1 MLPNFY
7 MWEPAEKMRDVK
19 PSGIR
24 KLAEKKGPR
33 TISFDIGEPDFNP
46 PEHVT
51 EAIIKAIKENKTK
64 YSPTCGLPQL
74 RKLTADYYSRVFE
87 KPVSFEEVIITP
99 GASGALTL
107 GVLAYTNYGD
117 KVLYPDPG
125 FPNYEGL
132 IRVVGARPVPFK
144 LDRQNNFSLNLSN
157 FEKSVKEH
165 KPKIVIFNYPEN
177 PLGVVEDEKTLEEA
191 AEICEEN
198 DAAIISD
205 EVYDRIIYEKKHVPL
220 RRLSD
225 NVLTVNSNSKTLCMT
240 GYRLGIAIPPN
251 KNVAANL
258 SNAQQYTTACPSTES
273 QYGMIAALEKQ
284 EETDRFIRNM
294 VDTFKER
301 RDLIVGELNSMKGI
315 RCKKPDG
322 AFYVFPN
329 IERTGM
335 SSQQFSDYLV
345 ERADITTVPG
355 VVFGENGEGH
365 LRISYATSQI
375 KQGMNRMKIAVK
387 PLL

>member
-1 MLPNFY
+1 

-24 KLAEKKGPR
+24 KLSEKKGPN

-51 EAIIKAIKENKTK
+51 EAIIKAIRENKTK
-64 YSPTCGLPQL
+64 YSPSCGLPKL
-74 RKLTADYYSRVFE
+74 RELTAKYYSRLFE
-87 KPVSFEEVIITP
+87 KPVLKDEVIITP

-107 GVLAYTNYGD
+107 GILAYANYGD
-117 KVLYPDPG
+117 KILYPDPG

-132 IRVVGARPVPFK
+132 IRVAGARPVPFK

-157 FEKSVKEH
+157 FERDVEYH

-177 PLGVVEDEKTLEEA
+177 PLGVVEDERTLKEA
-191 AEICEEN
+191 ANICERN
-198 DAAIISD
+198 DTIIISD
-205 EVYDRIIYEKKHVPL
+205 EVYDRIIYDKEHVPMG
-220 RRLSD
+220 RLSD
-225 NVLTVNSNSKTLCMT
+225 NVITVNSNSKTLCMT
-240 GYRLGIAIPPN
+240 GYRLGIAISPDIS
-251 KNVAANL
+251 VATNL
-258 SNAQQYTTACPSTES
+258 SNVQQYTTACPNTES

-284 EETDRFIRNM
+284 EETERFVRTM
-294 VDTFKER
+294 VSTFKER
-301 RDLIVGELNSMKGI
+301 RDLIVDELNSMKEI
-315 RCKKPDG
+315 RCERPDG

-335 SSQQFSDYLV
+335 NSQQFSDYLI

-365 LRISYATSQI
+365 LRISYATNQI
-375 KQGMNRMKIAVK
+375 KQGMNRMKLALK
-387 PLL
+387 PLI

>member
-1 MLPNFY
+1 

-24 KLAEKKGPR
+24 KLAEKKGYR

-46 PEHVT
+46 PPHVS
-51 EAIIKAIKENKTK
+51 EGVIKAIKEGKTK

-107 GVLAYTNYGD
+107 GILAYVNPGD
-117 KVLYPDPG
+117 RVLYPDPG

-132 IRVVGARPVPFK
+132 IRVAGGRPVPFK
-144 LDRQNNFSLNLSN
+144 LDRQNNFSLNLSD
-157 FEKSVKEH
+157 FEETLEKQ
-165 KPKIVIFNYPEN
+165 KPKIAIFNYPEN
-177 PLGVVEDEKTLEEA
+177 PLGIVEDEKTIEKALG
-191 AEICEEN
+191 ICEKN
-198 DAAIISD
+198 DVNVISD

-240 GYRLGIAIPPN
+240 GYRLGFAISPN
-251 KNVAANL
+251 KSVAANL

-273 QYGMIAALEKQ
+273 QFGMIAALEKQ
-284 EETDRFIRNM
+284 EETDKFVRNM
-294 VDTFKER
+294 VSTFKER
-301 RDLIVGELNSMKGI
+301 RALIVYELNSMKGI
-315 RCKKPDG
+315 SCKRPDG

-329 IERTGM
+329 IEKTGM
-335 SSQQFSDYLV
+335 DSQQFSDYLI
-345 ERADITTVPG
+345 EKADITTVPG

-365 LRISYATSQI
+365 LRISYATTQI
-375 KQGMNRMKIAVK
+375 KEGMGRMRFALE

>member
-1 MLPNFY
+1 

-24 KLAEKKGPR
+24 KLSEKKGPN

-51 EAIIKAIKENKTK
+51 EAIIKAIRENKTK
-64 YSPTCGLPQL
+64 YSPSCGLPKL
-74 RKLTADYYSRVFE
+74 RELTAKYYSRLFE
-87 KPVSFEEVIITP
+87 KPVLKDEVIITP

-107 GVLAYTNYGD
+107 GILAYANYGD
-117 KVLYPDPG
+117 KILYPDPG

-132 IRVVGARPVPFK
+132 IRVAGARPVPFK

-157 FEKSVKEH
+157 FERDVEYH

-177 PLGVVEDEKTLEEA
+177 PLGVVEDERTLKEA
-191 AEICEEN
+191 ANICERN
-198 DAAIISD
+198 DTIIISD
-205 EVYDRIIYEKKHVPL
+205 EVYDRIIYDKEHVPMG
-220 RRLSD
+220 RLSD
-225 NVLTVNSNSKTLCMT
+225 NVITVNSNSKTLCMT
-240 GYRLGIAIPPN
+240 GYRLGIAISPDIS
-251 KNVAANL
+251 VATNL
-258 SNAQQYTTACPSTES
+258 SNVQQYTTACPNTES

-284 EETDRFIRNM
+284 EETERFVRTM
-294 VDTFKER
+294 VSTFKER
-301 RDLIVGELNSMKGI
+301 RDLIVDELNSMKEI
-315 RCKKPDG
+315 RCERPDG
-322 AFYVFPN
+322 AFYIFPN

-335 SSQQFSDYLV
+335 NSQQFSDYLI

-365 LRISYATSQI
+365 LRISYATNQI
-375 KQGMNRMKIAVK
+375 KQGMNRMKLALK
-387 PLL
+387 PLI

>member
-1 MLPNFY
+1 
-7 MWEPAEKMRDVK
+7 
-19 PSGIR
+19 
-24 KLAEKKGPR
+24 
-33 TISFDIGEPDFNP
+33 
-46 PEHVT
+46 
-51 EAIIKAIKENKTK
+51 
-64 YSPTCGLPQL
+64 
-74 RKLTADYYSRVFE
+74 
-87 KPVSFEEVIITP
+87 
-99 GASGALTL
+99 
-107 GVLAYTNYGD
+107 
-117 KVLYPDPG
+117 
-125 FPNYEGL
+125 
-132 IRVVGARPVPFK
+132 
-144 LDRQNNFSLNLSN
+144 
-157 FEKSVKEH
+157 
-165 KPKIVIFNYPEN
+165 
-177 PLGVVEDEKTLEEA
+177 
-191 AEICEEN
+191 
-198 DAAIISD
+198 
-205 EVYDRIIYEKKHVPL
+205 
-220 RRLSD
+220 
-225 NVLTVNSNSKTLCMT
+225 
-240 GYRLGIAIPPN
+240 
-251 KNVAANL
+251 
-258 SNAQQYTTACPSTES
+258 
-273 QYGMIAALEKQ
+273 MIAALEKQ

>member
-1 MLPNFY
+1 

-24 KLAEKKGPR
+24 KLSEKKGPN

-51 EAIIKAIKENKTK
+51 EAIIKAIRENKTK
-64 YSPTCGLPQL
+64 YSPSCGLPKL
-74 RKLTADYYSRVFE
+74 RELTAKYYSRLFE
-87 KPVSFEEVIITP
+87 KPVLKDEVIITP

-107 GVLAYTNYGD
+107 GILAYANYGD
-117 KVLYPDPG
+117 KILYPDPG

-132 IRVVGARPVPFK
+132 IRVAGARPVPFK

-157 FEKSVKEH
+157 FERDVEYH

-177 PLGVVEDEKTLEEA
+177 PLGVVEDERTLKEA
-191 AEICEEN
+191 ANICERN
-198 DAAIISD
+198 DTIIISD
-205 EVYDRIIYEKKHVPL
+205 EVYDRIIYDKEHVPMG
-220 RRLSD
+220 RLSD
-225 NVLTVNSNSKTLCMT
+225 NVITVNSNSKTLCMT
-240 GYRLGIAIPPN
+240 GYRLGIAISPDIS
-251 KNVAANL
+251 VATNL
-258 SNAQQYTTACPSTES
+258 SNVQQYTTACPNTES

-284 EETDRFIRNM
+284 EETERFVRTM
-294 VDTFKER
+294 VSTFKER
-301 RDLIVGELNSMKGI
+301 RDLIVDELNSMKGI
-315 RCKKPDG
+315 RCERPDG

-335 SSQQFSDYLV
+335 NSQQFSDYLI

-365 LRISYATSQI
+365 LRISYATNQI
-375 KQGMNRMKIAVK
+375 KQGMNRMKLALK
-387 PLL
+387 PLI